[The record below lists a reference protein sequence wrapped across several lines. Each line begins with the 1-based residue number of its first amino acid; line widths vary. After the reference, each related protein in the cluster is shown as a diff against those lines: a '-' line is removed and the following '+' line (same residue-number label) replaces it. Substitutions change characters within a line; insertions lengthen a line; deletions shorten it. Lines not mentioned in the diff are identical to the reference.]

1 MVKTKFARRLL
12 RYSRL
17 QGTRPVQP
25 SGENKK
31 LTSNDNPGR
40 HVAQAQAAGHG
51 QGHDYDKGSP
61 HLRHRQLRTM
71 VEERLT
77 RMVRDVIAVNDTC
90 QVVEIGAGHGR
101 FTAALLAAGARVT
114 VTETSRASADG
125 LEQAY
130 STDSR
135 VTVLFDETGEGVLGA
150 AETWDAAVMV
160 SVVHHI
166 PDYVDFIE
174 RLSRKIVPGGAFFT
188 VQDPLYYPRMS
199 PWAHRVDRA
208 AYLSWRLLQGDYA
221 QGMKTRARRLR
232 GVYDSDEP
240 SDLVEYHVVRDGVDE
255 LAIRELLEQHFGS
268 VHIFDYWSS
277 QAPMWQWLGEK
288 LGLKST
294 FGAEARRRIP
304 ISG

>member
-1 MVKTKFARRLL
+1 MRSVEVEEHSFQVSWVANCRGAVTGLRTYVAAYDSGKGHLQAEPGETIDFASIGTGYRMVKTKFARRLL

-17 QGTRPVQP
+17 QGTRPSRP
-25 SGENKK
+25 SGEDKK

-101 FTAALLAAGARVT
+101 FTAALLAAGARID

-135 VTVLFDETGEGVLGA
+135 VTVLFDETGEGG
-150 AETWDAAVMV
+150 
-160 SVVHHI
+160 SSG
-166 PDYVDFIE
+166 PP
-174 RLSRKIVPGGAFFT
+174 RPGT
-188 VQDPLYYPRMS
+188 PP
-199 PWAHRVDRA
+199 
-208 AYLSWRLLQGDYA
+208 
-221 QGMKTRARRLR
+221 
-232 GVYDSDEP
+232 
-240 SDLVEYHVVRDGVDE
+240 
-255 LAIRELLEQHFGS
+255 
-268 VHIFDYWSS
+268 
-277 QAPMWQWLGEK
+277 
-288 LGLKST
+288 
-294 FGAEARRRIP
+294 
-304 ISG
+304 